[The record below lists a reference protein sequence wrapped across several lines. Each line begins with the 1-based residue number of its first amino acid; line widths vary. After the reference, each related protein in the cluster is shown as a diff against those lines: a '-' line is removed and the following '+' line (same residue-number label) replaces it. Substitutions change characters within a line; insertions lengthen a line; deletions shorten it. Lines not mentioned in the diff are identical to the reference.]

1 MVRILRDSYFE
12 GMWKKENFY
21 FEQATVNFRNELILE
36 ILTDDTLT
44 GTESF
49 QYSTVKSIN

>member
-36 ILTDDTLT
+36 ILTDDKLT
-44 GTESF
+44 GTETF